1 VDALERRLPSLGA
14 FGGGGVCSRGEF
26 CDWVAKVRS
35 AGVFK
40 EHVQGAC
47 LGDVFSGWGSN
58 LGKIV
63 LRREREKHFLEKEVE
78 AYRQMTHQQND
89 QFNGGDNQDSNEDTD
104 LMETLRVYEDAVTD
118 IVKEE
123 EPEKTIAI
131 VGEEKS
137 LEIEVDDALDSRA
150 YDVHIDHGPKSSQ
163 KLNGTKMQ
171 TLDNE
176 RTKLDPEVEWL
187 KERLRVVQEGREKLN
202 FSIDN
207 REKESLQLQLL
218 EDIAHQ
224 LQGISFRRSEC

>member
-1 VDALERRLPSLGA
+1 MYVSAQSCLLRMQTIDSSSVHFNRGDALKRRAVELARRADAVLM
-14 FGGGGVCSRGEF
+14 FWNDDCHLYR
-26 CDWVAKVRS
+26 
-35 AGVFK
+35 
-40 EHVQGAC
+40 
-47 LGDVFSGWGSN
+47 LLSG
-58 LGKIV
+58 
-63 LRREREKHFLEKEVE
+63 REREKHFLEKEVE

-104 LMETLRVYEDAVTD
+104 LMETPRVYEDAVAD

-137 LEIEVDDALDSRA
+137 LEIEAGDALDSCA

-202 FSIDN
+202 LSIDN

-224 LQGISFRRSEC
+224 L